1 MILPVSVVIPCFRAG
16 TTIQRA
22 IESVAAQTRRPAE
35 VIVVDDHSDDGTVK
49 IVESL
54 AETYGLSLIIIRH
67 SRNLGPAAARNT
79 GWDAATQPFVAFLD
93 ADDAWHPRKL
103 EIQYEWM
110 SKRDDVVLTGHR
122 WVVLSDSAAVELRLP
137 DRLKA
142 TPITFRRLLIRNQL
156 PTPTVMLRREIPY
169 RFEPSKRYSE
179 DYLLW
184 LQLACDGHAMW
195 RLELP
200 LAFGFKPAYG
210 AGGQSGDL
218 WRMELGQLDT
228 IRRLQQS
235 ARISRGVALLAM
247 SWSLGKFAK
256 RVVHTAVRNA
266 LTRVGSL
273 GSSLDNPHQSDA
285 LQGRRGNR

>member
-1 MILPVSVVIPCFRAG
+1 MIVPVSVVIPCFRSG
-16 TTIQRA
+16 TTIKRA
-22 IESVAAQTRRPAE
+22 IESVVSQTRRPAE
-35 VIVVDDHSDDGTVK
+35 VIVVDDHSDDGTVE
-49 IVESL
+49 ILESL
-54 AETYGLSLIIIRH
+54 AEAYGPGLRIIRH
-67 SRNLGPAAARNT
+67 STNLGPAAARNT

-103 EIQYEWM
+103 EIQYDWM

-122 WVVLSDSAAVELRLP
+122 WVVLSETAVELSLP
-137 DRLKA
+137 DEFKT
-142 TPITFRRLLIRNQL
+142 TPITFGRLLIRNQL
-156 PTPTVMLRREIPY
+156 STPTVMLRREIPY

-184 LQLACDGHAMW
+184 LELACDGHAMW

-200 LAFGFKPAYG
+200 LAFGFKSAYG
-210 AGGQSGDL
+210 AGGLSGDL
-218 WRMELGQLDT
+218 WRMELGELDT

-235 ARISRGVALLAM
+235 ARISRGMALLAM